1 MMYVYI
7 HTYTHTYIYI
17 YSYKI
22 YPLSDKPKSANF
34 VSKMFSDPFHPRRI
48 PLPIFLAAE
57 LASTAAGGGIGGA
70 SCVNFCYLQENHQS
84 HGRII
89 ELTYFWWATKVPSD
103 GAVMCCTN
111 LCLVWGATDL
121 ILVGGAPVNTAV
133 ESNSSSKA
141 PPGIRRKNGP
151 RRVMDDSF
159 SDLKHTCTL
168 S

>member
-1 MMYVYI
+1 MYVYI
-7 HTYTHTYIYI
+7 HTHTYII
-17 YSYKI
+17 YTAIRYTHFQTSRSQQI
-22 YPLSDKPKSANF
+22 LFQRCFQIRFTRDEFRCQS
-34 VSKMFSDPFHPRRI
+34 R
-48 PLPIFLAAE
+48 AAE

-70 SCVNFCYLQENHQS
+70 NCVNFCYLQENHQP

-103 GAVMCCTN
+103 GAVVCCSN
-111 LCLVWGATDL
+111 LCLVWGTDL

-159 SDLKHTCTL
+159 SDLNHTCTL